1 MDAFLKDVC
10 AQQAGKGFIT
20 IRKGTQRSTRTIE
33 AAPRDACPGPYFL
46 RPAMIPDFPPGNW
59 AALQMQLNF
68 QIGDAFD
75 FPGDVLPPTLFP
87 AACTPSAM
95 SCEWR
100 QLQSRRPCGRACA
113 VLTLHKQPRPTATP
127 TRCSSID
134 QVT

>member
-1 MDAFLKDVC
+1 VLAWEYSADYSTMDAFLKDVC

-75 FPGDVLPPTLFP
+75 FPGDVLPQVQVYAMT
-87 AACTPSAM
+87 AAAN
-95 SCEWR
+95 
-100 QLQSRRPCGRACA
+100 SRD
-113 VLTLHKQPRPTATP
+113 VVTNVV
-127 TRCSSID
+127 SSGLYAICH
-134 QVT
+134 VM